1 MRWRPQAAWTPVMV
15 AGLVSV
21 VLLASTYYIH
31 RSVRDASLL
40 IARGMGEVFFLS
52 GWETLSGEAYPPT
65 SEALK
70 QFLDAHSADG
80 LRFVGL
86 VDDKGEIS
94 VSAGEPVGTGL
105 AEGVTLFSDRARLVA
120 RLRPRRQ
127 PGAAAPR
134 PPPENFVEFRRRL
147 PRIVYEFVPLT
158 AIELRSRSRAL
169 FVVAGLSCLGV
180 LGLAIALSRSLRQGE
195 TLRSELE
202 HGRRLAALGSMSAVL
217 AHEVRNPLASLKG
230 HAQLLAETLEENPTL
245 ARKVDRIVAEA
256 VRLERLTNDLL
267 DFVKTGE
274 LQRAPVDPAAV
285 LRAAASATD
294 GERIEVAAAPATTAL
309 LDAERLQ
316 QALENVLRNAIQAS
330 TDKVQA
336 SLERSDGTLIFT
348 VRDQGPGIP
357 AGDEQRIFEPF
368 VTGRTTGVGLGLA
381 IAKRIVEL
389 HGGRMQAR
397 NRRDGGA
404 EFEIRIPAKEA

>member
-65 SEALK
+65 SQALK
-70 QFLDAHSADG
+70 HYLDAHSVDG

-86 VDDKGEIS
+86 VDDEGEIS

-105 AEGVTLFSDRARLVA
+105 AEGVTLFGDRARLVA
-120 RLRPRRQ
+120 RLRPRRPQ
-127 PGAAAPR
+127 GAAAR
-134 PPPENFVEFRRRL
+134 PPPENFAELRKRL

-230 HAQLLAETLEENPTL
+230 HAQLLAERMEGNPTL

-267 DFVKTGE
+267 DFVKSGE